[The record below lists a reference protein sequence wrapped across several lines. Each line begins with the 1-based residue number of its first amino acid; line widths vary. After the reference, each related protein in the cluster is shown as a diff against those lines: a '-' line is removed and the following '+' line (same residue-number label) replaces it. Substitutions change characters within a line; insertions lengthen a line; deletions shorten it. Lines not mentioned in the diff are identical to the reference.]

1 MRKLIIHIG
10 AHKTGST
17 AIQKFFYDYHEYFED
32 TFGLIYPVKDQVD
45 PEFGFWGQHYLT
57 WYFTP
62 PPEGFDL
69 NTTNTA
75 FKSFLEIISE
85 NKKDVLI
92 SSEDF
97 TWNDKIDQFVNH
109 VRKYFDEILVIM
121 YVRIQVEAAL
131 SLYQTAIIN
140 YNYAESFQ
148 QWFDEAKSLFDY
160 YAIANR
166 WETLGCRVIVK
177 PYIREQFDNKDII
190 LDFLNTISQAL
201 GRKISAPHEYKPDS
215 IKMNISLPDFITM
228 MVRYY
233 NSQPSKDKVVPILKE
248 LGLKLIELL
257 PDLPKYDFVPASI
270 KKNVLEIYKE
280 SNRLLC
286 ENYLG
291 LEYLNWLNQE
301 IQEEEE
307 KFYKRFGYPGGR
319 LVELAQA
326 VIRILEKH

>member
-1 MRKLIIHIG
+1 MSKKVIIHIG

-17 AIQKFFYDYHEYFED
+17 AIQKFFYDYHKYFEE
-32 TFGLIYPVKDQVD
+32 TFGLIYPVKDQVE
-45 PEFGFWGQHYLT
+45 PKFGFWGQHYLT
-57 WYFTP
+57 WYFRP
-62 PPEGFDL
+62 QHNSIDL
-69 NTTNTA
+69 LNASNTA
-75 FKSFLEIISE
+75 FESFLKLISE

-92 SSEDF
+92 SSENF
-97 TWNDKIDQFVNH
+97 IRTEKIDQFINH
-109 VRKYFDEILVIM
+109 IKKYFDEILVIM
-121 YVRIQVEAAL
+121 YVRRQVEAAL
-131 SLYQTAIIN
+131 ALYQTAVIH
-140 YNYAESFQ
+140 YNYTESFE
-148 QWFDEAKSLFDY
+148 QWFDINKPIFDY
-160 YAIANR
+160 YTIANR
-166 WETLGCRVIVK
+166 WETLECRVIVK
-177 PYIREQFDNKDII
+177 PYIREQFDNKDVI

-201 GRKISAPHEYKPDS
+201 GRKISAPHKYKPNS
-215 IKMNISLPDFITM
+215 INISLPDFITM

-233 NSQPSKDKVVPILKE
+233 NSRPSKNKVVPILKE

-286 ENYLG
+286 EKYLG

-307 KFYKRFGYPGGR
+307 KFYKRFGYPGGQ